1 MLYLL
6 HYFDLYVNI
15 YLGDQIVSDYLGA
28 MSNQMEIMELSI
40 NSLKEYM
47 VNMFYHYPAMATIW
61 SNMNRQEQNGVAYQK
76 VEEVLVAVREG
87 ETSLLYPS
95 LNNWSNTQFHPAYG
109 LLPVMQDPKM
119 SQISKSKLHKVVMV
133 LEVML
138 GLIASSSRTTK
149 RDIFY
154 QHFVDFSSQRELDI
168 MVGVIV
174 AMVQVPRL
182 LLGVVA
188 TSKGLVVG
196 DLSYINNEDVLVD
209 CNLAVGGDSVPQDV
223 MEMRNIGT
231 SAKFV
236 LVVEKDAV
244 FQRMLEEGVMSG
256 HLPSL
261 IMVTGKGVPDLAT
274 RQLVYMLATKL
285 MLPVMIMT
293 DCDPY
298 GVDICMMY
306 KYGSLAMA
314 WAAEPLAV
322 PTAVWLGL
330 LPSDITRLSIMP
342 SSMKPHSAQDCKKM
356 VDLNNR
362 QYVREDVRLSGE
374 LEILWEMGRKAEI
387 QQVVEERER
396 GFLTQHFLPRKIA
409 ECGWV

>member
-1 MLYLL
+1 
-6 HYFDLYVNI
+6 
-15 YLGDQIVSDYLGA
+15 
-28 MSNQMEIMELSI
+28 MEVLEQSI

-47 VNMFYHYPAMATIW
+47 DQMFYHYPVMETTW
-61 SNMNRQEQNGVAYQK
+61 TNMNREEQAVLSYQK
-76 VEEVLVAVREG
+76 VEEVLEAVREG
-87 ETSLLYPS
+87 ETLLYPS
-95 LNNWSNTQFHPAYG
+95 LNDWSNIQFHPAYG
-109 LLPVMQDPKM
+109 LLPVMESPKM
-119 SQISKSKLHKVVMV
+119 SQITKSKLGKVIMV

-138 GLIASSSRTTK
+138 GLIESGSRTTK

-154 QHFVDFSSQRELDI
+154 QHFCDFSSQKELDSL
-168 MVGVIV
+168 VAVIV

-196 DLSYINNEDVLVD
+196 DLRYTNSEDVMVD
-209 CNLAVGGDSVPQDV
+209 CSLAVGGDSVPQDV
-223 MEMRNIGT
+223 VEMKNIET

-244 FQRMLEEGVMSG
+244 FQRLLEEGLMSG

-261 IMVTGKGVPDLAT
+261 VMITGKGVPDLAT
-274 RQLVYMLATKL
+274 RQLVYMLATQ
-285 MLPVMIMT
+285 MGLPIMIMT

-322 PTAVWLGL
+322 PTSVWLGL
-330 LPSDITRLSIMP
+330 LPSDISRLSIKA
-342 SSMKPHSAQDCKKM
+342 SSMKSHSAQDCKKM

-362 QYVREDVRLSGE
+362 QYMREDMRLSGE

-396 GFLTQHFLPRKIA
+396 GFLAMEFLPRKIA
-409 ECGWV
+409 ECCWI